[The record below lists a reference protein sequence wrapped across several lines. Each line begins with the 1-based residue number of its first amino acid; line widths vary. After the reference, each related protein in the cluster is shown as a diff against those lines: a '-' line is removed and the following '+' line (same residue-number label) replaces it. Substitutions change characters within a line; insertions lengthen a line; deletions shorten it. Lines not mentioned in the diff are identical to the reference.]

1 MTPNPTTFLVSS
13 KWGGKVKSLTETY
26 TSAVQIDS
34 GSYVYVGKVPKG
46 AIPRFAIIATAAGL
60 AGAVTGTIGSLTTAT
75 LFGTFTSLNAAST
88 QFLVSTA
95 ANTPLT
101 EDTDILVLTG
111 GANFA
116 AAKTFTVQL
125 FWTEHN

>member
-1 MTPNPTTFLVSS
+1 
-13 KWGGKVKSLTETY
+13 
-26 TSAVQIDS
+26 
-34 GSYVYVGKVPKG
+34 VGKVPKG

-60 AGAVTGTIGSLTTAT
+60 AGAVTGTIGSATTAA
-75 LFGTFTSLNAAST
+75 LFGTFSSLNSAST

-101 EDTDILVLTG
+101 EDTDILVVTA

-116 AAKTFTVQL
+116 ASKTFTVQL
-125 FWTEHN
+125 FWTEHS